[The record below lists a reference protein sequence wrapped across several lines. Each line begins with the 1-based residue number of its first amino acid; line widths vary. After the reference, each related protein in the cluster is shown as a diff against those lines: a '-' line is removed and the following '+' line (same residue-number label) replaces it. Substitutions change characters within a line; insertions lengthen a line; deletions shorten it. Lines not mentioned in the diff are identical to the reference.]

1 MEQIVRETEI
11 EKYLKKLVEE
21 KGGVSWKFTSSVSGV
36 PDRVVLLPQGVIA
49 FCEVKRQGKLPRP
62 QQVKKML
69 QIQRL
74 GTNATWI
81 DSKESAKEFINE
93 ICS

>member
-1 MEQIVRETEI
+1 MVRETEI

-21 KGGVSWKFTSSVSGV
+21 KGGVCWKFTSSVSGV
-36 PDRVVLLPQGVIA
+36 PDRVVLLPAGIVG
-49 FCEVKRQGKLPRP
+49 FCEVKRQRGVPRP
-62 QQVKKML
+62 QQVKKIL

-81 DSKESAKEFINE
+81 DSKESARRFINE

>member
-1 MEQIVRETEI
+1 MVRETEI

-62 QQVKKML
+62 QQVKKM
-69 QIQRL
+69 
-74 GTNATWI
+74 
-81 DSKESAKEFINE
+81 F
-93 ICS
+93 